1 MDKLIYTKYSTDRDK
16 NFAIRTDRLL
26 SDNGGEIINKVAL
39 CDEGVKH
46 LEHMVN
52 MSKKLSNRF
61 GDKIRISGSALNG
74 RVLTNEFVEG
84 KSYFKIFEEV
94 IEEGDKEAVMK
105 TLDDYRDRIYYST
118 SEDKAFTSTR
128 EFEEVFGS
136 FDALDDM
143 NLMSSDVTDID
154 MILENIIVASDG
166 TWQLIDYEWTF
177 DFPIPREYVLY
188 RTLVYLYNSSK
199 ISYVMKFNKA
209 LKWAGITEEQ
219 EKIYK
224 RMEKNFQ
231 TYITKG
237 KQTIEDFINESDIR
251 FIPLIELLEAKNRLK
266 VVSGE
271 YDKAMNRIGELT
283 TEHEHYVEMAKRNE
297 AEFSNL
303 RNEYVLTQL
312 EMDKYRD
319 DIRQMEAKRQREANK
334 HGLKRFFK

>member
-1 MDKLIYTKYSTDRDK
+1 MNKLIYTKYSTDRDK
-16 NFAIRTDRLL
+16 NFAIRTDRLRL
-26 SDNGGEIINKVAL
+26 DNGEEIINKVAL
-39 CDEGVKH
+39 CDEGISH

-52 MSKKLSNRF
+52 MSKKLQYRF
-61 GDKIRISGSALNG
+61 SEEIKVSTSTIDG

-84 KSYFKIFEEV
+84 KSFYSLFEDV
-94 IEEGDKEAVMK
+94 LKDKDSEAVMK
-105 TLDDYRDRIYYST
+105 MLNSYRDKIYYST
-118 SEDKAFTSTR
+118 TSDSRFHTTE

-136 FDALDDM
+136 FSNLDDM
-143 NLMSSDVTDID
+143 NLVSSDVTDID
-154 MILENIIVASDG
+154 MILENIIVSSDG

-199 ISYVMKFNKA
+199 ISYMIKWNRA
-209 LKWAGITEEQ
+209 LSWAGISEEQ

-231 TYITKG
+231 RYITKG
-237 KQTIEDFINESDIR
+237 KKTIEDYINESDIR

-271 YDKAMNRIGELT
+271 YDKAMNRIRELSA
-283 TEHEHYVEMAKRNE
+283 EHEHYVELAERNE
-297 AEFSNL
+297 AEFCNL

-312 EMDKYRD
+312 ELDKYRD